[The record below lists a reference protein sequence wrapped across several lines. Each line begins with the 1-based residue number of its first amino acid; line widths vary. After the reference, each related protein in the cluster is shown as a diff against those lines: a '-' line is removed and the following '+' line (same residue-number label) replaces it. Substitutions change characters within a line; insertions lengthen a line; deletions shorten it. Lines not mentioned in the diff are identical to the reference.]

1 MKEKTLIVNYSVA
14 KYNFQNIHSTG
25 PELYV
30 DNPCIGYVNKGCA
43 EFLYNGKTITANEG
57 DLIYIGAGTKYRSIW
72 FGSPDIEFYSVNF
85 KFKHQYDFCEYQ
97 FQILKNYQRNLF
109 DKMYEFFDTAYL
121 RSVSYFYQL
130 LDDVY
135 KKLVPVAEHI
145 PNTTVKPAIEYIENN
160 YNQGICVGTLAKLC
174 KCSES
179 GLFKMFKKST
189 GVTPVA
195 YKHNIMIQHSLEL
208 LSHTNLSI
216 EEISAR
222 VGFSS
227 SNYFRTVFF
236 KLTGKTPKELR

>member
-1 MKEKTLIVNYSVA
+1 MNNRTLITNFAFTSY
-14 KYNFQNIHSTG
+14 KYHNIHSAG
-25 PELYV
+25 PEQYFN
-30 DNPCIGYVNKGCA
+30 NPYIGYIKKGYA
-43 EFLYNGKTITANEG
+43 EFLYKGKTIRANEG
-57 DLIYIGAGTKYRSIW
+57 DLVYIASGTKYHSIW
-72 FGSPDIEFYSVNF
+72 FGSPEIEWYSIGF
-85 KFKHQYDFCEYQ
+85 DFKHQYDFCEYP
-97 FQILKNYQRNLF
+97 FQVLEKYPSALF
-109 DKMYEFFDTAYL
+109 EKIYDTYEKSYFL
-121 RSVSYFYQL
+121 SVAYFYQL

-160 YNQGICVGTLAKLC
+160 YNQEICVGTIAKLC